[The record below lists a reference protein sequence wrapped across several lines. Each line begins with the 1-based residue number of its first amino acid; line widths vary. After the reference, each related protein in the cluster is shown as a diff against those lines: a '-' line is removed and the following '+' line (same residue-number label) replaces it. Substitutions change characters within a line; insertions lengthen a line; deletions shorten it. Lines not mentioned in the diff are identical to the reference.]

1 MGRGKVE
8 VKRIENKITRQVTFS
23 KRKSGLLKKAYE
35 LSVLCDAEVSLIIF
49 SNGGKLYEFSN
60 VGVGRTIE
68 RYYRCKNN
76 LLDNNDTLED
86 TQGLRQEVTK
96 LKSKYESLLRTHRNL
111 VGEDLEG
118 MSLKELQTLERQ
130 LEGALSATRKHK
142 TQVAM
147 EQMEELRRKERELGD
162 INNKLKLE
170 TEDHDFR
177 GFQDLLLN
185 PVLTAGCSTDFA
197 FQSSHQ
203 NYILDCDVGYFLPI
217 GFQQHYEQG
226 EGSSVSKSNA
236 RSDVETNFV
245 Q

>member
-8 VKRIENKITRQVTFS
+8 VKRIENKTTRQVTFS

-60 VGVGRTIE
+60 VGIGRTIE

-76 LLDNNDTLED
+76 FLDNDTLED
-86 TQGLRQEVTK
+86 TQGLRQELTN
-96 LKSKYESLLRTHRNL
+96 LKSKYESLVRTHRRRLRWNKWKSF
-111 VGEDLEG
+111 G
-118 MSLKELQTLERQ
+118 ERQ
-130 LEGALSATRKHK
+130 
-142 TQVAM
+142 
-147 EQMEELRRKERELGD
+147 ERELGD

-170 TEDHDFR
+170 TEDHDFK

-185 PVLTAGCSTDFA
+185 PVLTAGCSTDFSL
-197 FQSSHQ
+197 QSSHQ
-203 NYILDCDVGYFLPI
+203 NYISDCNVGYFLQI

-236 RSDVETNFV
+236 RSDADTNFV
-245 Q
+245 P

>member
-49 SNGGKLYEFSN
+49 STGGKLYEFSN

-68 RYYRCKNN
+68 RYYRCKDN
-76 LLDNNDTLED
+76 LFDNDTLED

-96 LKSKYESLLRTHRNL
+96 LKCKYESLLRTHRNL

-118 MSLKELQTLERQ
+118 MSIKELQTLERQ
-130 LEGALSATRKHK
+130 LEGALSATRKQK
-142 TQVAM
+142 TQVMM

-170 TEDHDFR
+170 TEDHDFK

-185 PVLTAGCSTDFA
+185 PVLTAGCSTDFSL
-197 FQSSHQ
+197 QSTHQ
-203 NYILDCDVGYFLPI
+203 NYISDCNLGYFLQI

-226 EGSSVSKSNA
+226 EGSSVTKSNA
-236 RSDVETNFV
+236 RSDAETNFV